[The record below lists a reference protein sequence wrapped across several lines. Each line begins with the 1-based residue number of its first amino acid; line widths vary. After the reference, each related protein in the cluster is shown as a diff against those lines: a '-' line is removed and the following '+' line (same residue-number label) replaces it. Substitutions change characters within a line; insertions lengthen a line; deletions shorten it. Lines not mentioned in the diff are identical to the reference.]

1 MTVMKSLSLALCL
14 LLAACAGTDL
24 PPSSIARELAP
35 SGTLRAALAANDPVS
50 REVAGELARR
60 LQVPLAET
68 DFGGAY
74 DVAFMLPEAARAAQ
88 LDFTGPYLVLDG
100 RLRVIALRRG
110 RPEAGGYLRDFV
122 ADLRASGFVAE
133 AIERRSASARATTP

>member
-14 LLAACAGTDL
+14 LLAACAGADL
-24 PPSSIARELAP
+24 PPSKVASELAP
-35 SGTLRAALAANDPVS
+35 SGTLRAALAVNDPVS
-50 REVAGELARR
+50 RDVASELARR

-88 LDFTGPYLVLDG
+88 LDFTEPYLVLDG
-100 RLRVIALRRG
+100 RVRVIAVRRG
-110 RPEAGGYLRDFV
+110 RPEAGDYLRDFV

>member
-1 MTVMKSLSLALCL
+1 MKSLSLALCL

-24 PPSSIARELAP
+24 PPASIARELAP

-100 RLRVIALRRG
+100 RLRVIAVRRG
-110 RPEAGGYLRDFV
+110 RPEASGYLRDFV
-122 ADLRASGFVAE
+122 ADLRASGFVAQ